1 MTTISA
7 ATSISSYSYS
17 KNSTSASQDVL
28 SCNTVSAKKST
39 ATQQSNEDSTNS
51 AEKLMAQLMSLTMN
65 GLTGQSGSSGEQG
78 SGSGAGTDIAQLD
91 TDGDGYVSKAEF
103 VAARPSDVSE
113 DQAGTLFD
121 SFDSEGAGSLSV
133 DALSE
138 AMSAQQSERAGGPP
152 PPPPEGD
159 DELSSLLSDLDTDGD
174 GLVSKAEFVAGRP
187 SDVSEDQAG
196 TLFDSFDS
204 ESAGSLSVDALT
216 EAMSAQQSE
225 RAEGPPPPPPAED
238 ESASLLSDLDTN
250 GDGLVTLD
258 EFMAGRPEDVTES
271 QASQLFDLLDATGT
285 GSLSAQSTV

>member
-7 ATSISSYSYS
+7 ATSVSSYSYS
-17 KNSTSASQDVL
+17 KNSTSASQDIL
-28 SCNTVSAKKST
+28 PCNTVSAKKST
-39 ATQQSNEDSTNS
+39 TSQQTNEDSTNS
-51 AEKLMAQLMSLTMN
+51 AEKLMSQLMSLTMN
-65 GLTGQSGSSGEQG
+65 GLSGQSGSSGEQDG
-78 SGSGAGTDIAQLD
+78 EEGMDVAQLD

-103 VAARPSDVSE
+103 VAARPSDVTE

-121 SFDSEGAGSLSV
+121 SFDSEDSGSLSV
-133 DALSE
+133 DALTE
-138 AMSAQQSERAGGPP
+138 AMSAQRSQRTGGPP

-216 EAMSAQQSE
+216 EAMSAQSSQ
-225 RAEGPPPPPPAED
+225 RPDGPPPPPPAED
-238 ESASLLSDLDTN
+238 EQTASLLSDLDTD
-250 GDGLVTLD
+250 GDGLVSLD
-258 EFMAGRPEDVTES
+258 EFMAGRPDDVTES
-271 QASQLFDLLDATGT
+271 QASQLFDMLDTSGT
-285 GSLSAQSTV
+285 GSLSTSATS

>member
-17 KNSTSASQDVL
+17 KSSTSASQDVL

-39 ATQQSNEDSTNS
+39 ATQQLSEDATNS
-51 AEKLMAQLMSLTMN
+51 AEKLMSQLMSLTMN
-65 GLTGQSGSSGEQG
+65 GIADQSASSEQQDG
-78 SGSGAGTDIAQLD
+78 GADMDVAQLD
-91 TDGDGYVSKAEF
+91 SDGDGYVSKAEF

-121 SFDSEGAGSLSV
+121 SFDSEGSGSLSV
-133 DALSE
+133 DALTE
-138 AMSAQQSERAGGPP
+138 AMSAQQSERAEGPP
-152 PPPPEGD
+152 PPPPSD
-159 DELSSLLSDLDTDGD
+159 DDDLASLLSDLDTDGD

-187 SDVSEDQAG
+187 SDVSEEQAG

-204 ESAGSLSVDALT
+204 EGSGSLSVDTLT

-225 RAEGPPPPPPAED
+225 RPEGPPPSAD
-238 ESASLLSDLDTN
+238 DDQFASLLSDLDTD

-258 EFMAGRPEDVTES
+258 EFMAGKPDDVTES
-271 QASQLFDLLDATGT
+271 QASQLFSLLDTSGA
-285 GSLSAQSTV
+285 GSLSAQSTS

>member
-17 KNSTSASQDVL
+17 KNSTSASQDLL

-39 ATQQSNEDSTNS
+39 TSQQLGEDSTNS
-51 AEKLMAQLMSLTMN
+51 VEKLMSQLMSLTMN
-65 GLTGQSGSSGEQG
+65 GLSGQSGSSGEQDG
-78 SGSGAGTDIAQLD
+78 DEGMDVAQLD

-103 VAARPSDVSE
+103 VAARPSDVTE

-121 SFDSEGAGSLSV
+121 SFDSEDSGSLSV
-133 DALSE
+133 YALTE
-138 AMSAQQSERAGGPP
+138 AMSAQRSGRAGGPP
-152 PPPPEGD
+152 PPPEGG

-216 EAMSAQQSE
+216 EAMSAQSSQ
-225 RAEGPPPPPPAED
+225 RPEGPPPPPPAED
-238 ESASLLSDLDTN
+238 EQTASLLSDLDTD
-250 GDGLVTLD
+250 GDGLVSLD
-258 EFMAGRPEDVTES
+258 EFMAGRPDDVTES
-271 QASQLFDLLDATGT
+271 QASQLFDLLDTSGS
-285 GSLSAQSTV
+285 GSLSASTTS

>member
-7 ATSISSYSYS
+7 ATSVSSYSYS
-17 KNSTSASQDVL
+17 KNSTSASQDIL

-39 ATQQSNEDSTNS
+39 TSQQTSEDSTNS
-51 AEKLMAQLMSLTMN
+51 AEKLMSQLMSLTMN
-65 GLTGQSGSSGEQG
+65 GLSGQSGSSGEQDG
-78 SGSGAGTDIAQLD
+78 EEGMDVAQLD

-103 VAARPSDVSE
+103 VAARPSDVTE

-121 SFDSEGAGSLSV
+121 SFDSEDSGSLSV
-133 DALSE
+133 DALTE
-138 AMSAQQSERAGGPP
+138 AMSAQRSERAGGPP

-216 EAMSAQQSE
+216 EAMSAQSSQ
-225 RAEGPPPPPPAED
+225 RPDGPPPPPPAED
-238 ESASLLSDLDTN
+238 EQTASLLSDLDTD
-250 GDGLVTLD
+250 GDGLVSLD
-258 EFMAGRPEDVTES
+258 EFMAGRPDDVTES
-271 QASQLFDLLDATGT
+271 QASQLFDMLDTSGT
-285 GSLSAQSTV
+285 GSLSTSATS